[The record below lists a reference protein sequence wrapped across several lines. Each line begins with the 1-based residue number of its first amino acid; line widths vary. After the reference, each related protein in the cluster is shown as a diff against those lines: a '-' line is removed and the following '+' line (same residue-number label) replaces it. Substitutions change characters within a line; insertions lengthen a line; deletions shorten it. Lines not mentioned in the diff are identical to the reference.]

1 MLRLG
6 APQLRPFAKLLGE
19 VRFLAATLL
28 YPPSSATAP
37 SRSSPSTPPRPAT
50 SPAEISPTD
59 WLGVIKDAGPE
70 SWAWVAP
77 AMRLFAQE
85 S

>member
-28 YPPSSATAP
+28 YPPSLRDRAIAIIAIDPTEAGDL
-37 SRSSPSTPPRPAT
+37 AC
-50 SPAEISPTD
+50 ENLPTD